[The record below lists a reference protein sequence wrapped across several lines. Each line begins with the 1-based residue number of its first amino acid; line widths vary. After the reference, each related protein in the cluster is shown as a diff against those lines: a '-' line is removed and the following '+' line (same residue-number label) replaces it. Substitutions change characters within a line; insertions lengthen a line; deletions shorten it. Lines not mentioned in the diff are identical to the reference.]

1 VSATG
6 ENLTASPATS
16 AVLSSTNRL
25 VKATVTDS
33 RNRQSAEVS
42 VSGPVI
48 YDYGQ
53 PAITTAT
60 AFRCN
65 SAGTADDT
73 GTYISAKCSGSVY
86 SCGGHNA
93 KTVQCRR
100 RVTGGSWTG
109 WTALTNNTVSV
120 INAGLS
126 VASACEVQF
135 RVSDSLG
142 NSRTVTV
149 TIPTASVT
157 LNLRPGG
164 RGAAFGKYAEAD
176 GELQVA
182 WDLKL
187 DNPLEVG
194 SGGTGQSAAY
204 SEPPVTFHTEKAT
217 GHSVYVR
224 YSPYLRIA
232 FLRGYAA
239 LDHVAVS
246 AGTWFDVCTVAEG
259 CRPSS
264 RYALAASMSV
274 GAEARILPSGV
285 VQIKCGEA
293 VPADG
298 LYDIYFSGMWML

>member
-1 VSATG
+1 VTVQATDSRG
-6 ENLTASPATS
+6 R
-16 AVLSSTNRL
+16 LSDS
-25 VKATVTDS
+25 ATVT
-33 RNRQSAEVS
+33 
-42 VSGPVI
+42 GPVI
-48 YDYGQ
+48 YDYGA
-53 PAITTAT
+53 PSISEAA
-60 AFRCN
+60 AFRCDEN
-65 SAGTADDT
+65 GAADDS
-73 GTYISAKCSGSVY
+73 GTYISVKCTGSVS
-86 SCGGHNA
+86 SCGGHNGC
-93 KTVQCRR
+93 TVEMRR
-100 RVTGGSWTG
+100 RATGGSWTG
-109 WTALTNNTVSV
+109 WTTLTGGTAQTV
-120 INAGLS
+120 NAGLS
-126 VASACEVQF
+126 AASSCQVQF
-135 RVSDSLG
+135 RVRDSLG
-142 NSRTVTV
+142 GERSVTV
-149 TIPTASVT
+149 TIPTAAVT
-157 LNLRPGG
+157 LNLRAGG

-285 VQIKCGEA
+285 VQIKCDEA
-293 VPADG
+293 VSADG
-298 LYDIYFSGMWML
+298 LYDIYFRGMWML